1 MIQVP
6 CMGNGYV
13 LNFNQIKIYIGL
25 AKNSFR
31 VYISSSFLVI
41 GSEYF
46 DIFFMDLTLKSDKN
60 LDLTVKNSSLYKL
73 KLTITLPN
81 IYILGP
87 ER

>member
-25 AKNSFR
+25 ANKSFR
-31 VYISSSFLVI
+31 VYRSSRFLVI
-41 GSEYF
+41 ILEYF

-60 LDLTVKNSSLYKL
+60 LDLTVKKL
-73 KLTITLPN
+73 KLI
-81 IYILGP
+81 
-87 ER
+87 